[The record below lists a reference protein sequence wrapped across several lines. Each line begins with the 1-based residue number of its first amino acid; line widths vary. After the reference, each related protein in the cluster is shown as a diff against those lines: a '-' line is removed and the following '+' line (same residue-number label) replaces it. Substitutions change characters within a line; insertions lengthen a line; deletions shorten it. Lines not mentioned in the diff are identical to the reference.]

1 MPNSTIYYPNIW
13 FDFWSG
19 PPVTVDNE
27 YISDFCLHNVRQDW
41 CWFQWNDYHIR
52 SECEGCYFVFRP
64 VVCQDNNLS
73 LSKELRERL
82 KHDFVEFLERL
93 RTPDLWSVTI
103 TDGDGTRHPV
113 RLPVSNQHNEYDG
126 TLTNE
131 LQTVHFAENGW
142 TYLILGS
149 KEYTEQCI
157 RRLAWVSDA
166 RPDGQV
172 TIMECEECEEKAK
185 CVRN

>member
-1 MPNSTIYYPNIW
+1 MPNFSNCYSGIR
-13 FDFWSG
+13 FDFWGS
-19 PPVTVDNE
+19 PFITVEND
-27 YISDFCLHNVRQDW
+27 YISSFCLHNVRQDW
-41 CWFQWNDYHIR
+41 QWDQGSFYQIR
-52 SECEGCYFVFRP
+52 FECDGCYFVFRP
-64 VVCQDNNLS
+64 ANCQDCNQS
-73 LSKELRERL
+73 YSEGLREHL
-82 KHDFVEFLERL
+82 KQNMTEFLERIQ
-93 RTPDLWSVTI
+93 TPDLWQVSI
-103 TDGDGTRHPV
+103 LDQDGARHPV
-113 RLPVSNQHNEYDG
+113 HLPVVPEPYESGG
-126 TLTNE
+126 TLTNT

>member
-1 MPNSTIYYPNIW
+1 MPNSTIYYPNIR

-73 LSKELRERL
+73 LSKELREHL

-172 TIMECEECEEKAK
+172 TIMECEEKAK
-185 CVRN
+185 CIRN